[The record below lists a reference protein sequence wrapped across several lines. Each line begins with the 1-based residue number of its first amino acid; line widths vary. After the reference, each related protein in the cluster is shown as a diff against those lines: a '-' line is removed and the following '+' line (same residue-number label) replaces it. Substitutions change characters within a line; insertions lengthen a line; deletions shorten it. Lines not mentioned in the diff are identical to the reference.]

1 MPPARLHCC
10 TGHQDPSVTHRP
22 QRTWTGSPDGTVF
35 RRLWKKAIQSTR
47 APHRNHGGR
56 ERQAVWIP
64 ELCFGIDVQEEEGDR
79 SPWSWDGNYR
89 GLGVLGWAQRAEAW
103 PGEPRALPPPQECRK
118 EARQLGPDLRLCPLL
133 VSLARHSSI
142 LSVPAVCH
150 PPLGEAAAEDAF
162 LGTLAG
168 HVVHPNSPCAC
179 GDKWTRCLSR
189 HAGAQDRRALPVNT
203 VCPESCLNS
212 PVEWTPCLRHA
223 TETNMSSL
231 GAVS

>member
-1 MPPARLHCC
+1 MARCLEDSGKRQSSQPGLH
-10 TGHQDPSVTHRP
+10 T
-22 QRTWTGSPDGTVF
+22 GTVVE
-35 RRLWKKAIQSTR
+35 
-47 APHRNHGGR
+47 GR
-56 ERQAVWIP
+56 DRQWIP

-79 SPWSWDGNYR
+79 SSWSWDGNYR
-89 GLGVLGWAQRAEAW
+89 GLGVLGWAWRAEVW
-103 PGEPRALPPPQECRK
+103 PGEPRALLPPQECRK
-118 EARQLGPDLRLCPLL
+118 EAGQPGPDLRLCPLL
-133 VSLARHSSI
+133 VCLARHASI

-168 HVVHPNSPCAC
+168 DIVHPNSPCAC

-189 HAGAQDRRALPVNT
+189 DAGAQDRRALSVNT
-203 VCPESCLNS
+203 VCSESCLNS

-223 TETNMSSL
+223 METNTFSL